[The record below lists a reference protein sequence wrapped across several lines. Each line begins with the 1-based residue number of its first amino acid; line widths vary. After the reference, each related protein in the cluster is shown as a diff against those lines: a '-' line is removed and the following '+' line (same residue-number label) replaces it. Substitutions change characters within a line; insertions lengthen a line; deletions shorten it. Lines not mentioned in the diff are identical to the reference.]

1 MELLYNLSD
10 INIAATQIIDHL
22 EVHKVIAFHGNMG
35 SGKTTLIRATCI
47 HLGVTENI
55 SSPTFSIIHEYKGMS
70 ESIIYH
76 IDLYRLKDE
85 QEAINAGLEDC
96 VYSGNPCF
104 VEWPGKIAQI
114 LPHGVLNVYLER
126 MPDDRRM
133 LRIKV
138 EA

>member
-1 MELLYNLSD
+1 MELLYNLSE
-10 INIAATQIIDHL
+10 IKIAATQIIDHL
-22 EVHKVIAFHGNMG
+22 KVHKVIAFHGNMG
-35 SGKTTLIRATCI
+35 SGKTTLIRAICI
-47 HLGVTENI
+47 QLGVTENI

-85 QEAINAGLEDC
+85 QEAINAGVEDC

-114 LPHGVLNVYLER
+114 LLPGVVNVYLER

-138 EA
+138 GA

>member
-10 INIAATQIIDHL
+10 IKIAATQIIDHL
-22 EVHKVIAFHGNMG
+22 KIHKVIAFHGNMG

-47 HLGVTENI
+47 QLGVTENI
-55 SSPTFSIIHEYKGMS
+55 SSPTFSIIHEYKGIS
-70 ESIIYH
+70 EPIIYH

-85 QEAINAGLEDC
+85 QEAINAGVEDC

-114 LPHGVLNVYLER
+114 LPPGVLNVYLER

-138 EA
+138 GA